1 MFMENNDHSAAQN
14 QYGDLSYTEQDGKVE
29 VNAFVGRGVE
39 FKGTIIYNGTIR
51 IDGTMEGEIQ
61 TEGCLL
67 VGDGAVLT
75 AKVKAGV
82 VICKGTVTGDIVA
95 DDKVQLLSPAVLNGS
110 VATPLLSMEEG
121 VTFNGKV
128 DMTAGESRNVA
139 HLQGRTGHSQR
150 RSGVSYASAGQKEVA
165 RSAQGDGNQLVGV
178 PDNS

>member
-1 MFMENNDHSAAQN
+1 MFMGKSDQQAMHN
-14 QYGDLSYTEQDGKVE
+14 QYRDLSYTETDRNGD

-39 FKGTIIYNGTIR
+39 FKGTIIYHGTVR

-75 AKVKAGV
+75 ARVRAGV

-95 DDKVQLLSPAVLNGS
+95 DDKVQLLAPAVLNGS

-121 VTFNGKV
+121 VMFNGKV
-128 DMTAGESRNVA
+128 DMTAGDKPAVA
-139 HLQGRTGHSQR
+139 RMHNRGGNGPR
-150 RSGVSYASAGQKEVA
+150 RSGLSHASVEQKEGG
-165 RSAQGDGNQLVGV
+165 RQQQGVGDQLTGV

>member
-1 MFMENNDHSAAQN
+1 MLMGKHDQQATQN
-14 QYGDLSYTEQDGKVE
+14 QYRDLSYTEQDRDGE

-39 FKGTIIYNGTIR
+39 FKGRIIYHGTIR

-75 AKVKAGV
+75 AKVRAGV
-82 VICKGTVTGDIVA
+82 VICKGTMSGDIAA
-95 DDKVQLLSPAVLNGS
+95 DEKVQLLSPAVLNGS
-110 VATPLLSMEEG
+110 VVTPLLSMEEG

-128 DMTAGESRNVA
+128 DMAAPDAETVPLQRPAGI
-139 HLQGRTGHSQR
+139 GQR
-150 RSGVSYASAGQKEVA
+150 RPGTDHASAGQRGA
-165 RSAQGDGNQLVGV
+165 SRQAQSEGVELVGT